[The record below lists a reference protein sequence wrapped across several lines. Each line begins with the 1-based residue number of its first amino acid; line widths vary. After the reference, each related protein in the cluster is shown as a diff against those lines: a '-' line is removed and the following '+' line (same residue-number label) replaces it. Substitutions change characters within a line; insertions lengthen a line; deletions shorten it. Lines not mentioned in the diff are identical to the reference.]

1 MDGPRTDGRRS
12 DTRERI
18 RAVAMEL
25 FSERGYDK
33 TSLREIAE
41 RLGVTK
47 AALYYHF
54 RTKEDIVASLSEDL
68 RRGVDEIVDWAEATQ
83 AGPARAREI
92 LSRYSD
98 LLHGLGRD
106 MVRFWHE
113 NQPAFRELGFGTV
126 LRYQFR
132 TLADLMTAPE
142 REPLAVFHA
151 RQALLAISWSLAMM
165 GDLPLTDELSNAAA
179 KRIALNILDATPAT
193 PSEIC

>member
-1 MDGPRTDGRRS
+1 MDGRRS

-18 RAVAMEL
+18 RTVAMEL

-54 RTKEDIVASLSEDL
+54 RTKEDIVASLSDDL
-68 RRGVDEIVDWAEATQ
+68 RRGVDDIVTWAQDEPP
-83 AGPARAREI
+83 GPVRAHEI
-92 LSRYSD
+92 LLRYST

-106 MVRFWHE
+106 MIRFWHE
-113 NQPAFRELGFGTV
+113 NQPAFRDLGFGTS

-132 TLADLMTAPE
+132 VLADLMAAPS
-142 REPLAVFHA
+142 RDAVIVYRA
-151 RQALLAISWSLAMM
+151 RQALLAISWSLSMM
-165 GDLPLTDELSNAAA
+165 GDLDLTDDDLHREAV
-179 KRIALNILDATPAT
+179 RIGLGILGDRAG
-193 PSEIC
+193 